1 MAVSYIP
8 TVDGLGKYGDYS
20 PVSVAN
26 NLVAVA
32 GQFGGDADSP
42 EEQVRGAFANV
53 GKALAAA
60 GLEFCDVIKFTTY
73 VVGRETIPAFM
84 ATRKEVFKKIYSAGV
99 YPPNTFGGRRS
110 GRREICSRD
119 RGVGVRPERV
129 AMTVRARGVPFTHG
143 RDQVISYPVTALGI
157 RGLHPRDPRSDVQ

>member
-99 YPPNTFGGRRS
+99 YPPNTLLVVAGLVEERFVV
-110 GRREICSRD
+110 EIEALAC
-119 RGVGVRPERV
+119 VRN
-129 AMTVRARGVPFTHG
+129 
-143 RDQVISYPVTALGI
+143 
-157 RGLHPRDPRSDVQ
+157 GLL